1 MSDGSW
7 VLLSVLIGL
16 VILSDVLKTLYAIL
30 AARILLLD
38 GVVERG
44 MCVSVRASIMTNK
57 KIHMIRLSD
66 GTKIQNDQFKNY
78 GIEIRDQGRNMSCHQ
93 LLCMDESKE
102 MHKSARYDC
111 QDSGTL
117 SSL

>member
-44 MCVSVRASIMTNK
+44 MCVSVRASIITNK

-102 MHKSARYDC
+102 MHK
-111 QDSGTL
+111 
-117 SSL
+117 